1 MARLPV
7 LFKLDL
13 SLVVELREVV
23 DDSLE
28 RGVLVGQSLIADVN
42 MKQ

>member
-1 MARLPV
+1 V

-13 SLVVELREVV
+13 SLVIELREVV
-23 DDSLE
+23 DDGLE